1 MTSDQSTP
9 ADPGPMAL
17 DETTALGRNKRIL
30 LAALKQGGASTAT
43 ITYAGSGDSGCAE
56 DVTIETLDGVG
67 FHSLAPITVFIDQGV
82 YQDGVWQTALAE
94 QQVSIE
100 QALRDF
106 AEEALELLHA
116 GWENSDGASGSVIFN
131 CQADAVRV
139 EHTAYYTESDYEETA
154 L

>member
-1 MTSDQSTP
+1 MLFTLKHPWQCLNPRPTILCLHALN
-9 ADPGPMAL
+9 ADIIKIAI
-17 DETTALGRNKRIL
+17 KH
-30 LAALKQGGASTAT
+30 GGASTAT

-56 DVTIETLDGVG
+56 DVTIETLDGLG
-67 FHSLAPITVFIDQGV
+67 FDSLSPITVFIDQGV

-116 GWENSDGASGSVIFN
+116 GWENSEGASGSVIFD
-131 CQADAVRV
+131 CQTDAVRV
-139 EHTAYYTESDYEETA
+139 EHTAYYTESDYEETS